1 MLEVGAGRS
10 YVALTYQHIGDDL
23 SVTITG
29 GNRPHIGAVAFAYSV
44 GNTISVQTLS
54 APNHKEAELAANAA
68 KEICQA
74 TGHAVLV
81 SCGIHID
88 HASSEEIDILCCH
101 TKSLQTQLLSK
112 LSPAI

>member
-1 MLEVGAGRS
+1 MLEVGVGRS

-23 SVTITG
+23 SVAITG
-29 GNRPHIGAVAFAYSV
+29 GTRPHIGAVAFSYFV

-68 KEICQA
+68 REICQA
-74 TGHAVLV
+74 TGRAVLV

-88 HASSEEIDILCCH
+88 HAASEEIDVLCRH
-101 TKSLQTQLLSK
+101 AKSLQTQLLSK
-112 LSPAI
+112 LSSKI